1 MKNNLRKYQVDA
13 INQLRQSILKRHR
26 NIVLQLAT
34 GGGKTTIAAE
44 MIRSAN
50 AKGKKCLFLAD
61 RVELVEQTSKRFD
74 YEGIEHGIIM
84 ADHWRYKPHEKNQ
97 ICSPQTLA
105 RRAIPPADV
114 VIIDECFTAG
124 TLISTPNGDKPID
137 QVRCG
142 DIVYNQCGVGIVEAV
157 SIKPST
163 DIYRL
168 EFDNGIVTTCTGNH
182 PFFTERGWVTA
193 KELVNG
199 TYLFSIEA
207 VRLLWERVSSLEKA
221 KQSGKHS
228 MYVGKELEQA
238 RMLLNIL
245 CKEIQESDE
254 QSSSSIKNESETSG
268 DKTQTYQTWRKRAIT
283 TLATAC
289 TSSCFGGGV
298 GIGVSDTDQ
307 DTKRE
312 WLSNLLQAGFGK
324 PIYENGNR
332 DRRIFS
338 YHNSKKRTGFKKDKP
353 VGFTRVVSVS
363 NIKREGSTP
372 VFNLQISGHPSFFA
386 DGNLVHNCHVAYG
399 VHRKMMQALPNAV
412 FIGLSA
418 TPFTKGLG
426 KMYSDLVV
434 GATTA
439 QLTDEGYLVPVKV
452 FAPSKPDLSKLRT
465 IGGDYDEKE
474 LFARVNKPKLI
485 ADVVDTWI
493 KLGENRPTIGF
504 AVNVLHSQYLC
515 EQFKDRGIRAAHIDA
530 YMSKTDRDQI
540 VKDFKSG
547 YIRVLF
553 NVGILDKG
561 FDYPEASCLIMARPT
576 KSLMVYIQQA
586 GRVLRTHESKTDA
599 IILDHAGNTET
610 HGFVTDDLPQELDD
624 GTKKKVERTEKEQKE
639 KVKLCPSC
647 SFVKKNNDYQCPC
660 CGFTPKKK
668 DVGIESAE
676 GELLEVTRKKKV
688 TLEDKQKLYSELL
701 YIEIEKGYKRGFAA
715 QTYRNKYGVWPKGLN
730 DLPVKPSDETMNYVK
745 SRFIAYGFKRKA

>member
-13 INQLRQSILKRHR
+13 INQLRQAILKRHR

-105 RRAIPPADV
+105 RRPIPPADL
-114 VIIDECFTAG
+114 VIIDE
-124 TLISTPNGDKPID
+124 
-137 QVRCG
+137 
-142 DIVYNQCGVGIVEAV
+142 
-157 SIKPST
+157 
-163 DIYRL
+163 
-168 EFDNGIVTTCTGNH
+168 
-182 PFFTERGWVTA
+182 
-193 KELVNG
+193 
-199 TYLFSIEA
+199 
-207 VRLLWERVSSLEKA
+207 
-221 KQSGKHS
+221 
-228 MYVGKELEQA
+228 
-238 RMLLNIL
+238 
-245 CKEIQESDE
+245 
-254 QSSSSIKNESETSG
+254 
-268 DKTQTYQTWRKRAIT
+268 
-283 TLATAC
+283 
-289 TSSCFGGGV
+289 
-298 GIGVSDTDQ
+298 
-307 DTKRE
+307 
-312 WLSNLLQAGFGK
+312 
-324 PIYENGNR
+324 
-332 DRRIFS
+332 
-338 YHNSKKRTGFKKDKP
+338 
-353 VGFTRVVSVS
+353 
-363 NIKREGSTP
+363 
-372 VFNLQISGHPSFFA
+372 
-386 DGNLVHNCHVAYG
+386 CHVAYG

-426 KMYSDLVV
+426 KMYSSLVV

-439 QLTDEGYLVPVKV
+439 QLTDEGYLVPTKV
-452 FAPSKPDLSKLRT
+452 FAPSKPDLTKLRT

-485 ADVVDTWI
+485 ADVVETWI

-504 AVNVLHSQYLC
+504 AVNVLHSKYLC
-515 EQFKDRGIRAAHIDA
+515 EQFKDRGVRAAHIDA
-530 YMSKTDRDQI
+530 YMSKKERDQI

-547 YIRVLF
+547 YIKVLF

-599 IILDHAGNTET
+599 IILDHAGNTEV
-610 HGFVTDDLPQELDD
+610 HGFVTDDLPQELHD
-624 GTKKKVERTEKEQKE
+624 GTKKKVEREKTEKDKI
-639 KVKLCPSC
+639 VLCSSC
-647 SFVKKNNDYQCPC
+647 AFVKPRGVYVCPC
-660 CGFTPKKK
+660 CGFAPQKK
-668 DVGIESAE
+668 DAGIESEE
-676 GELLEVTRKKKV
+676 GELLEITKKKKV
-688 TLEDKQKLYSELL
+688 TQEDKQKLYSELL
-701 YIEIEKGYKRGFAA
+701 YIEIDKGYKRGFAA

-745 SRFIAYGFKRKA
+745 SRLIAYGHKRKA